1 MKASIEVRD
10 KVILL
15 KFEGD
20 VYLKNII
27 ESWNEVLSRHEGSAA
42 IQGIVT
48 DFLDAK
54 LHLDGNKMILLVEYL
69 TGNIDRLE
77 GLKFAFVLDTHH
89 VCNIMIIDRMIKQL
103 QIRPFSTR
111 EAAMSWIII

>member
-1 MKASIEVRD
+1 MKTSIEVRD
-10 KVILL
+10 KVIIL

-20 VYLKNII
+20 VYLESII
-27 ESWNEVLSRHEGSAA
+27 ESWNKVLSGHEESAA

-54 LHLDGNKMILLVEYL
+54 LQLDGKNMILLVEYL
-69 TGNIDRLE
+69 TGNMDRLE
-77 GLKFAFVLDTHH
+77 GMKFAFVLDTHH

-103 QIRPFSTR
+103 HIRPFSTR